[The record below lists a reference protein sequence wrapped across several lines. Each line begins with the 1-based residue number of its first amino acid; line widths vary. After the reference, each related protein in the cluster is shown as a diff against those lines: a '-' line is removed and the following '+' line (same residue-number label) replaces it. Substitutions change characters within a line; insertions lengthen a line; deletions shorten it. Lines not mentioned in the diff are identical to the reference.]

1 VLFQIEFYFI
11 TLASTK
17 PKTANVKRNFNN
29 QWTKSIAFATLIA
42 MAGVDTFAGNG
53 GDPAK
58 AKPAGDTTKISVS
71 FLNQLDKD
79 EAIKCT
85 RAELL
90 SKEFITINNKN
101 YPELLRITFQ
111 DLERGS
117 REIILQKKMISND
130 EVKFTMPMDLIKE
143 TAMAVL
149 IVMKGEGMYFK
160 KIDLTEE

>member
-1 VLFQIEFYFI
+1 MKTQNFI
-11 TLASTK
+11 K
-17 PKTANVKRNFNN
+17 PITTAFV
-29 QWTKSIAFATLIA
+29 IAVAFAFSSFKVEEPKRTSINIDDFIQL
-42 MAGVDTFAGNG
+42 
-53 GDPAK
+53 
-58 AKPAGDTTKISVS
+58 GDTTKISAA

-85 RAELL
+85 REELL

-117 REIILQKKMISND
+117 REIIFQKKMVSND

-143 TAMAVL
+143 TEMAVL
-149 IVMKGEGMYFK
+149 IVMKGENMFFK
-160 KIDLTEE
+160 KIDLSTQE